1 MTAHI
6 SRYHKD
12 EAIKIKDKKAAEKL
26 EKEKDETLIECEVD
40 IKTVDN
46 KVEGLKM

>member
-12 EAIKIKDKKAAEKL
+12 EAIKIKDKKTADKL

-46 KVEGLKM
+46 NLKV